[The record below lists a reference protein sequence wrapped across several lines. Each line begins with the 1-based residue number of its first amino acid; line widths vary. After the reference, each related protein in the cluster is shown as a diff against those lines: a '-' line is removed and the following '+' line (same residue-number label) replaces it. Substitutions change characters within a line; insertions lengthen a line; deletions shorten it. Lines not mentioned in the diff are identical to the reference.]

1 MRLLHTRIG
10 STLFVH
16 DDSTTDHVKQ
26 KYLVPDGHAAHY
38 QDGSEEWIIDEVVY
52 DPTQE
57 GSAQYKWDKT
67 GNRAKHAR
75 VRYTK
80 TKQGK
85 VTRKV
90 ESVIYK
96 VI

>member
-1 MRLLHTRIG
+1 MKLFRTRIG
-10 STLFVH
+10 STLNIH
-16 DDSTTDHVKQ
+16 DAVSLETVRKQ
-26 KYLVPDGHAAHY
+26 IVPDGHAAHY
-38 QDGSEEWIIDEVVY
+38 QDGSEEWIVDEVVH

-57 GSAQYKWDKT
+57 GSAQYQWDKS
-67 GNRAKHAR
+67 GNRVKHAR

-80 TKQGK
+80 TPQGK

-96 VI
+96 AI